1 MNEFNREKLD
11 FKNRRFVAFY
21 VVMGAIILFFI
32 YRLVVIQLVE
42 GDYYL
47 SLADE
52 NRISIVKEQTTRGII
67 YDRNGVVLARNVPT
81 YDIVITPANLPTD
94 EGDIQAI
101 YRKLS
106 EILDIPV
113 NNGVINEETVRL
125 YSECGTDFGISQIIY
140 IANSLT
146 PYAETAIK
154 CDVPEE
160 TAMIVQELAANMP
173 GVGVRVNSIREYPT
187 GYDTS
192 EVIGFLGPIPDTV
205 ADDMESRGFI
215 LNKDKY
221 GYAGVE
227 SSLQDL
233 LSGKNGRRVV
243 EKDIAGLETRDL
255 EPPKDPVPGY
265 NVKLT
270 IDVRLQNV
278 ARAAM
283 LDTMDFYNRISV
295 TGPLTHDGAAI
306 AMNPQTG
313 EILALVSEPTFENN
327 RMTRYIPAYYYQ
339 QLSLDQSK
347 PLLNHATQVA
357 QPPGSVFKIVTGIG
371 AINEKVVSPDFH
383 INCPGHIF
391 IQNSY
396 SPNDPG
402 SEQEYVCHL
411 RTGHGQVDYLHA
423 LAWSCNLY
431 FNKVGGGYKDEVPEG
446 LGIDRL
452 GQYAHALGYGEISGI
467 ELTGEET
474 GMIPTRTWK
483 RVNKGESWATGDTYL
498 ASMGQGYISASPLQV
513 LGSFVTVANKGIH
526 IKPTIIKEVLDDRGN
541 VVLPFT
547 PKMLWDIT
555 KDPKIMVY
563 DENGEETGKYKTV
576 DPTVI
581 DLTRQGLRLVT
592 QPGGTAS
599 EAFAGDTHQSSAKT
613 GTAEYCDDIAMAKDA
628 CKFGNWPSHA
638 WTVAYAPYDNPE
650 IAILV
655 FVYNGKEG
663 AYMAGYPVRRILDNY
678 FLLKEYDAE
687 RAGETSGSL
696 IQ

>member
-205 ADDMESRGFI
+205 ADEMESRGFI

-243 EKDIAGLETRDL
+243 EKDVAGLETRDL

-295 TGPLTHDGAAI
+295 TGPLT
-306 AMNPQTG
+306 
-313 EILALVSEPTFENN
+313 
-327 RMTRYIPAYYYQ
+327 
-339 QLSLDQSK
+339 
-347 PLLNHATQVA
+347 
-357 QPPGSVFKIVTGIG
+357 
-371 AINEKVVSPDFH
+371 
-383 INCPGHIF
+383 
-391 IQNSY
+391 
-396 SPNDPG
+396 
-402 SEQEYVCHL
+402 
-411 RTGHGQVDYLHA
+411 
-423 LAWSCNLY
+423 
-431 FNKVGGGYKDEVPEG
+431 
-446 LGIDRL
+446 
-452 GQYAHALGYGEISGI
+452 
-467 ELTGEET
+467 
-474 GMIPTRTWK
+474 
-483 RVNKGESWATGDTYL
+483 
-498 ASMGQGYISASPLQV
+498 
-513 LGSFVTVANKGIH
+513 
-526 IKPTIIKEVLDDRGN
+526 
-541 VVLPFT
+541 
-547 PKMLWDIT
+547 
-555 KDPKIMVY
+555 
-563 DENGEETGKYKTV
+563 
-576 DPTVI
+576 
-581 DLTRQGLRLVT
+581 
-592 QPGGTAS
+592 
-599 EAFAGDTHQSSAKT
+599 
-613 GTAEYCDDIAMAKDA
+613 
-628 CKFGNWPSHA
+628 
-638 WTVAYAPYDNPE
+638 
-650 IAILV
+650 
-655 FVYNGKEG
+655 
-663 AYMAGYPVRRILDNY
+663 
-678 FLLKEYDAE
+678 
-687 RAGETSGSL
+687 
-696 IQ
+696 